1 MEQSFDSSVEEAWV
15 IVAPVLQD
23 ADAVTQTTVYEALT
37 TTPESLPRELW
48 QHVMGLLPLEDLTRL
63 AGTSWE
69 MRQLVADL
77 APQGVDPEAH
87 GERGFVRT
95 IYTQTELDE
104 AVNVEG
110 LRFTPG
116 TDSDLTLTCGEN
128 YPELYGPG
136 TLTAVTGGT
145 LVPRGYAMITTV
157 TGGHVM
163 ADDHAMI
170 TTVADGH
177 VTADGDA
184 VITTVTG
191 GHVEVGGDATVTTVA
206 GGRVD
211 AEGDAMITTV
221 TDGVVLL
228 VGNATITTMAGG
240 QVTAAGHSAVNVAGG
255 SVNAIENAT
264 VNVTDGG
271 NVMIVARGN
280 AQVHIP
286 DGTDAVVHA
295 YDNAQITAGSGRI
308 VTHSPNVNAT
318 NNGNA
323 TIVDRNNVTDPGS
336 CAIS

>member
-1 MEQSFDSSVEEAWV
+1 
-15 IVAPVLQD
+15 PVLQD

-48 QHVMGLLPLEDLTRL
+48 QQVMGLLPLEDLTRL

-104 AVNVEG
+104 AVNGGG
-110 LRFTPG
+110 LRFIPG
-116 TDSDLTLTCGEN
+116 TGSDLTVNHGDYYNC
-128 YPELYGPG
+128 PRLYGPG
-136 TLTAVTGGT
+136 TLTAVTGGYLT
-145 LVPRGYAMITTV
+145 AHDDATITTV
-157 TGGHVM
+157 TGGTVW
-163 ADDHAMI
+163 ADDQATI
-170 TTVADGH
+170 TEVTGGP
-177 VTADGDA
+177 VTARGD
-184 VITTVTG
+184 VTITTVTRGTVRAYDQATITEVTG
-191 GHVEVGGDATVTTVA
+191 GEVKAYGDA
-206 GGRVD
+206 R
-211 AEGDAMITTV
+211 ITTMIGGTV
-221 TDGVVLL
+221 EAYDDATITTMTG
-228 VGNATITTMAGG
+228 GIAFAYNNATIITMAGG
-240 QVTAAGHSAVNVAGG
+240 QVEAAGHSAVNVAAG
-255 SVNAIENAT
+255 SVNATQNAT

-271 NVMIVARGN
+271 NVTIVACDN

-308 VTHSPNVNAT
+308 VIHSPNVNAT

-323 TIVDRNNVTDPGS
+323 TIVDNNVTDSGS